1 MKKLFF
7 LAFMLL
13 SAVAA
18 NAQEGRFYLG
28 GSLGFWSDSDADET
42 TITIAPEL
50 GYNLSDVWAVGASLQ
65 FSRVDVDDYSVN
77 IYGLEPYARFT
88 YFETG
93 ALRLFLDGQIGIA
106 SIKPEHG
113 DSSTMFELGIAPGL
127 MFSLSD
133 NFSLV
138 GKLGF
143 VGFRDVDKAY
153 SSVMKNGWGIDLSGN
168 NIELG
173 VIYSF

>member
-1 MKKLFF
+1 
-7 LAFMLL
+7 
-13 SAVAA
+13 
-18 NAQEGRFYLG
+18 
-28 GSLGFWSDSDADET
+28 
-42 TITIAPEL
+42 
-50 GYNLSDVWAVGASLQ
+50 
-65 FSRVDVDDYSVN
+65 
-77 IYGLEPYARFT
+77 
-88 YFETG
+88 
-93 ALRLFLDGQIGIA
+93 
-106 SIKPEHG
+106 
-113 DSSTMFELGIAPGL
+113 